1 MVSFLRELL
10 VLPGVDR
17 TEERPEAAPMTGKI
31 ERHTDGHHTTLRLIG
46 HLQAGHLEALK
57 AHMEGNGPRTVLDL
71 DQVTLVDVEVVRFLG
86 TCEQEGTARLHGP
99 PYIREW
105 IAREQR
111 P

>member
-1 MVSFLRELL
+1 MVTDSAE
-10 VLPGVDR
+10 DR
-17 TEERPEAAPMTGKI
+17 KGTAQMTGKI
-31 ERHTDGHHTTLRLIG
+31 ERQVDEHHTTLRLIG
-46 HLQAGHLEALK
+46 HLQAAHLEALQ

-86 TCEQEGTARLHGP
+86 TCEMKGTALLHCP

-105 IAREQR
+105 ISREQR